1 MQSDA
6 DKDSVFLYFP
16 HNPMISMNNILL
28 KQSLK
33 PRCLLHPI
41 LVLRFLGGVMLDFDF
56 FFFSQGKQNKDRL
69 PIHPAESQNNSSGF
83 LFFLMV

>member
-6 DKDSVFLYFP
+6 DKDSVLLYFP

-41 LVLRFLGGVMLDFDF
+41 LVLSFFLGGVMLDFDF
-56 FFFSQGKQNKDRL
+56 FFPQ
-69 PIHPAESQNNSSGF
+69 ESKTRTDCLYILLSHRITAQD
-83 LFFLMV
+83 FFYS